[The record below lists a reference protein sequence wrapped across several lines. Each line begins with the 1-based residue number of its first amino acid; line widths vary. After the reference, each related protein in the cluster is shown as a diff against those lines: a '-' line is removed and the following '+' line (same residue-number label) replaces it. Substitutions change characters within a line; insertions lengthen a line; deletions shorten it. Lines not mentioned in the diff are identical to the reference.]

1 MAQRKRPGMY
11 RGDRRR
17 KEDQRKA
24 KLDAKRAR
32 KAERRGSGTS
42 GPEIE
47 ESAGVNGQNSK
58 EFVWFSPSQG
68 RTVTTMASAV
78 PAIDGVDDW
87 TLLSDPRMTPGRTPS
102 GPQA

>member
-1 MAQRKRPGMY
+1 MAQKRPGMY

-24 KLDAKRAR
+24 KQEAKRAR
-32 KAERRGSGTS
+32 KAERRESGVS

-47 ESAGVNGQNSK
+47 QPARPNGQGAR

-68 RTVTTMASAV
+68 RTLTTTTAS
-78 PAIDGVDDW
+78 PPSSESVDDW
-87 TLLSDPRMTPGRTPS
+87 TLLSDPRISPRD
-102 GPQA
+102 

>member
-1 MAQRKRPGMY
+1 MAQKKRPGMY

-32 KAERRGSGTS
+32 KAERRESGTS

-47 ESAGVNGQNSK
+47 ESAGTDGQNSK

-68 RTVTTMASAV
+68 RTLRTIASAV
-78 PAIDGVDDW
+78 PTIDGVDDW
-87 TLLSDPRMTPGRTPS
+87 TLLSDPRMMPGSAPS
-102 GPQA
+102 RPQA